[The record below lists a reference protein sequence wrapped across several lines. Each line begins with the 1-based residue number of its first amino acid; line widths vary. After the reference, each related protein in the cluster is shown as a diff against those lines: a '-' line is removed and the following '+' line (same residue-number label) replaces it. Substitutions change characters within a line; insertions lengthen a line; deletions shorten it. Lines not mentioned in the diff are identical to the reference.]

1 MQDDIYIIYKF
12 IYFCLLYILYTYN
25 AYTHVCVFFNYLV
38 EEIVKKLPRH
48 RDKQDRTAT
57 ELVLLSVQDFQ
68 LESYSML

>member
-1 MQDDIYIIYKF
+1 MHI
-12 IYFCLLYILYTYN
+12 
-25 AYTHVCVFFNYLV
+25 HMCVFFNYLV